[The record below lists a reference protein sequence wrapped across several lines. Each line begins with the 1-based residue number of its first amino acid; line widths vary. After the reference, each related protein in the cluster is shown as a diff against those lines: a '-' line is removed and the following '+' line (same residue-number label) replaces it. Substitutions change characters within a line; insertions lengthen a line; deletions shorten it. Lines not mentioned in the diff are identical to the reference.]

1 MNAVNDSLASKL
13 EITDESVFAVV
24 GAPADFASWLGDVGE
39 AVWQHHLTL
48 PVDVLVA
55 FVNDATQIASRWGQ
69 WAEAA
74 SPAGALWLV
83 CSKDHL
89 DSVRNAAR
97 KVSLDRWSEN
107 KNIAIQGGFVAVRFM
122 QQKDTRPPWKR

>member
-1 MNAVNDSLASKL
+1 MSAVNDALASKL
-13 EITDESVFAVV
+13 EITDDSVFAVV
-24 GAPADFASWLGDVGE
+24 GAPADFSTWLGDVGN

-55 FVNDATQIASRWGQ
+55 FVPNTAHLTSNWGK

-74 SPAGALWLV
+74 SPAGAVWLV
-83 CSKDHL
+83 CAKDQL
-89 DSVRNAAR
+89 DSVRHAAR
-97 KVSLDRWSEN
+97 KASRDRWSEN
-107 KNIAIQGGFVAVRFM
+107 KNIAIQGGLVAVRFM